1 MLNPLAPGR
10 WDWTKAAHL
19 LNRAGFGGSPAQ
31 IEAVQKAGLS
41 HSVRQLVDG
50 PNPPVAAVPPPW
62 ARPQDLRARRQSLQD
77 LAAMSA
83 DPAMRK
89 KIEREFRQDV
99 RRSEIGQIRDLGV
112 WWLQR
117 MRTSPDPLQEKLTL
131 FWHGHFAT
139 SVQKV
144 RDAYYMWKQN
154 DTLRRHAR
162 GRFGTLVKAISR
174 DPAMVIWLDLRD
186 SRPAHPNENFAREL
200 LELFT
205 LGEGHY
211 TERDVAAAARAFTG
225 YRLNPR
231 EQTFRLAPREMDLA
245 EKEIF
250 GQTGRFDGDAVID
263 LILQKPECAKRL
275 AKKLWEFF
283 ADQDPEP
290 ELVNRLAE
298 VIRVCDFEL
307 RPVLTKIFSSE
318 EFYSERAMRTQ
329 IKSPVQWLVQNA
341 RMLESDFPPPYVL
354 YFAMRQLGQVLFNP
368 PSVKGWDG
376 GKAWISTSTL
386 LARYNLAGLLV
397 ESNTQPYLAGMQRAA
412 RAFGL
417 DAMNGAV
424 PGERPPDGGTLDV
437 SNLAPVAL
445 RADPGQL
452 VDALSLRLFQAKP
465 PGRTRQA
472 FLEFLQSKNQPADDE
487 TVRGLLHLMM
497 STPQFQLC

>member
-10 WDWTKAAHL
+10 WDRAKAAHL

-31 IEAVQKAGLS
+31 VATVLQAGLAT
-41 HSVRQLVDG
+41 SVRTLVDG
-50 PNPPVAAVPPPW
+50 PASPVTAAPPPW
-62 ARPQDLRARRQSLQD
+62 AKPQDLQARREGMQD
-77 LAAMSA
+77 IAALSA
-83 DPAMRK
+83 DPVTRK
-89 KIEREFRQDV
+89 QIEQQFRKDV

-144 RDAYYMWKQN
+144 RDAYYMWRQN
-154 DTLRRHAR
+154 DTLRRFAR
-162 GRFGTLVKAISR
+162 GQFGALVKAISR
-174 DPAMVIWLDLRD
+174 DPAMIIWLDLRD

-200 LELFT
+200 MELFT

-211 TERDVAAAARAFTG
+211 TEGDVGAAARAFTG

-231 EQTFRLAPREMDLA
+231 DQTFRQAPRETDA
-245 EKEIF
+245 GEKKIF
-250 GQTGRFDGDAVID
+250 GQTGPFNGDAVID
-263 LILQKPECAKRL
+263 LILQKPECANLL
-275 AKKLWEFF
+275 ARKLWEFF
-283 ADQDPEP
+283 AYQDPEP

-298 VIRVCDFEL
+298 VVRVCDYEM
-307 RPVLTKIFSSE
+307 RPVLMKIFSSE
-318 EFYSERAMRTQ
+318 EFFSERAVRTQ
-329 IKSPVQWLVQNA
+329 IKSPVQWIVQNA
-341 RMLESDFPPPYVL
+341 RIFETDYPPPYVL

-397 ESNTQPYLAGMQRAA
+397 ESNAQQYMVGIQKAVRDLGFDPMNDAA
-412 RAFGL
+412 PSVR
-417 DAMNGAV
+417 M
-424 PGERPPDGGTLDV
+424 PDSGPLDV
-437 SNLAPVAL
+437 ARIAPAAL
-445 RADPGQL
+445 RADVGKL
-452 VDALSLRLFQAKP
+452 VDALSLRLFQTTLT
-465 PGRTRQA
+465 GRSRDA
-472 FLEFLQSKNQPADDE
+472 FVEFLQSKSQPADDE
-487 TVRGLLHLMM
+487 AVRGLLHLMM